1 MDINNFKMIID
12 NHKVSRKNLD
22 SIGSQLE
29 EMEKNLE
36 QATNDFETWVD
47 FFLKANYDEEQIS
60 QIYYFIYDCDYGRIN
75 PNLRGFIYF
84 KKAEELF
91 EYLKNGKNN
100 E

>member
-1 MDINNFKMIID
+1 MNLENFKMIID

-22 SIGSQLE
+22 SIGLQLE

-47 FFLKANYDEEQIS
+47 FFLKTNYNEEQIS
-60 QIYYFIYDCDYGRIN
+60 QIYYFIYDCDYGRTN

-84 KKAEELF
+84 KNIEELF
-91 EYLKNGKNN
+91 EYLKNNKND
-100 E
+100 